1 MAMVTARDAQSVPR
15 RSLPL
20 SRAPGTWIL
29 VVVLVVSHFV
39 LHVGFGFGRG
49 APDLLTVG
57 LLLAARELSL
67 GGASVVGLVFGL
79 LEDALS
85 VLAFGANTVTMT
97 AIGIAGAFTRDLFVG
112 DSRLFV
118 VSYLFVGKWM
128 RDLLHWLMM
137 SSELR
142 QPFVSEVI
150 VQGAL
155 AAAYAA
161 LVGIALLSLVGRG
174 GEEA

>member
-1 MAMVTARDAQSVPR
+1 VG
-15 RSLPL
+15 RS
-20 SRAPGTWIL
+20 PGTWIL
-29 VVVLVVSHFV
+29 VVALVIAHFV
-39 LHVGFGFGRG
+39 LHVGLGYGRG

-57 LLLAARELSL
+57 LLLAAREV
-67 GGASVVGLVFGL
+67 GVGAAAVVGLTFGL

-112 DSRLFV
+112 DSRLFL

-128 RDLLHWLMM
+128 RDLLHWLLT
-137 SSELR
+137 SSNLR
-142 QPFVSEVI
+142 QPFFAEV
-150 VQGAL
+150 VGQGVL

-161 LVGIALLSLVGRG
+161 IVGIALLTLLGKG

>member
-1 MAMVTARDAQSVPR
+1 MG
-15 RSLPL
+15 RST
-20 SRAPGTWIL
+20 GTWIL
-29 VVVLVVSHFV
+29 VVALVIAHFV

-49 APDLLTVG
+49 APDLLTIG
-57 LLLAARELSL
+57 LLVAAREV
-67 GGASVVGLVFGL
+67 GVGAAAVVGLVFGL

-97 AIGIAGAFTRDLFVG
+97 AIGIAGAFTRDFFVG

-128 RDLLHWLMM
+128 RDLLHWVLM
-137 SSELR
+137 SADLR
-142 QPFVSEVI
+142 QPFLSEVV
-150 VQGAL
+150 VQGTV
-155 AAAYAA
+155 AAGYAA
-161 LVGIALLSLVGRG
+161 LVGMALLSLFGRG

>member
-1 MAMVTARDAQSVPR
+1 
-15 RSLPL
+15 
-20 SRAPGTWIL
+20 
-29 VVVLVVSHFV
+29 
-39 LHVGFGFGRG
+39 VGFGFARG
-49 APDLLTVG
+49 APDLLTIG
-57 LLLAARELSL
+57 LLVAAREV
-67 GGASVVGLVFGL
+67 GFGAAAAVGLTFGL

-118 VSYLFVGKWM
+118 VSYFFAGKWM

-137 SSELR
+137 SEELR
-142 QPFVSEVI
+142 QPFLTDVI
-150 VQGAL
+150 VQGFV

-161 LVGIALLSLVGRG
+161 LVGIVLLGVVGRA
-174 GEEA
+174 GEEP